1 MWEREQSEKMCVAWD
16 FVPVICWKKYIY
28 PLLVQW
34 VYTSRILMSSR
45 GAAILLYSL
54 IIFTIFALPTPHSIF
69 ESKLAHFF
77 YYITFACVERLLVY
91 KRHVIIYIYGMLPLC
106 METLQSACPP
116 FAQIAV
122 DSISMRYKS
131 ISISSNNGFYG
142 IVAATISPE
151 ILVIT
156 HRPICL
162 LSIFRVA
169 GPHCDYSWWM
179 CRGIG
184 RISGNNNNNFAMS
197 YAIIAGEQPNY
208 NYFVGVPNWI
218 IK

>member
-91 KRHVIIYIYGMLPLC
+91 KRHVIIYIYIYGMECCLC
-106 METLQSACPP
+106 AWKRYNPHVRRSHKLRSILFPCAINPFLSA
-116 FAQIAV
+116 
-122 DSISMRYKS
+122 
-131 ISISSNNGFYG
+131 
-142 IVAATISPE
+142 
-151 ILVIT
+151 VIT
-156 HRPICL
+156 VSMALWQPP
-162 LSIFRVA
+162 S
-169 GPHCDYSWWM
+169 PQKYS
-179 CRGIG
+179 
-184 RISGNNNNNFAMS
+184 
-197 YAIIAGEQPNY
+197 
-208 NYFVGVPNWI
+208 
-218 IK
+218 